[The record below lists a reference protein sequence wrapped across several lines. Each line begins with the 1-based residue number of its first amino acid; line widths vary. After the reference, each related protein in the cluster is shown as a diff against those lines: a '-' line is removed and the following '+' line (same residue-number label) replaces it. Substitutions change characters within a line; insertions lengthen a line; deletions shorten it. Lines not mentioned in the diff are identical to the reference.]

1 VPQAPAE
8 ILRGHTE
15 TIGARLARDLAAM
28 ADLPAAPF
36 DACDQTTGRVSSREG
51 RPARP
56 WPGEQ
61 AELGVV
67 PVTSILAAAPEV
79 MLVGRSPAELQSY
92 LDFAIDISADCRDP
106 EAAGRLS
113 EYLTSTA
120 VDVALAEKGV
130 ER

>member
-1 VPQAPAE
+1 
-8 ILRGHTE
+8 
-15 TIGARLARDLAAM
+15 
-28 ADLPAAPF
+28 
-36 DACDQTTGRVSSREG
+36 
-51 RPARP
+51 
-56 WPGEQ
+56 
-61 AELGVV
+61 
-67 PVTSILAAAPEV
+67 VTSILAAAPEV

-92 LDFAIDISADCRDP
+92 LDFAIDISADCRNP